1 MNKIIY
7 VIDNNEKT
15 NYKYNIEE
23 DTIIYHFSIN
33 GSSDVEVNLIEE
45 NDVIAV
51 LSKTLIVGTG
61 NTYRVRSAHYA
72 ATDVSSSWTDNLTM

>member
-1 MNKIIY
+1 MKTLY

-33 GSSDVEVNLIEE
+33 SSSDVSIDMSKEDVTLYYYYNNINYDDNYLEWILILMLF
-45 NDVIAV
+45 DI
-51 LSKTLIVGTG
+51 
-61 NTYRVRSAHYA
+61 
-72 ATDVSSSWTDNLTM
+72 